1 MSRATIYDVAERAQV
16 SISTVSLALNAPS
29 KVRATTLS
37 RIMTAID
44 ELGFT
49 PRAEAA
55 SRARKRLGRI
65 GVMAPFTTYPTFAR
79 RLEGVLEAV
88 NGLEY
93 EVVVHDQISA
103 AAAAPVLAGLP
114 LTHRLDGLIVMS
126 LPLAPDVAGRLRG
139 KTLPTV
145 LVELARAEFSSV
157 SIDDAAGG
165 RLVAEELTA
174 AGHTRFGFVGE
185 TQAAPDFASQCQE
198 RLAGFRAGLR
208 DAAGAD
214 LPDSRVRLVENSV
227 DAAAQAAGELLD
239 AEEPPTAVFAH
250 DDYLAAGVLRAARAR
265 GLRIP
270 GDLAVVGFDDGDL
283 AEALDLTTVRQPF
296 RESGRVAAQILLDR
310 VREPDRPIQSTRL
323 ELSYV
328 RRGTA

>member
-16 SISTVSLALNAPS
+16 SISTVSLALNAPT

-49 PRAEAA
+49 PRADAA
-55 SRARKRLGRI
+55 SRARKRAGRI

-79 RLEGVLEAV
+79 RLEGVFEAV

-93 EVVVHDQISA
+93 EVVVYDEISA

-114 LTHRLDGLIVMS
+114 VTHRLDGLLVMS
-126 LPLAPDVAGRLRG
+126 LPLTPDVAERLRA

-145 LVELARAEFSSV
+145 LVELARPDFSSV

-165 RLVAEELTA
+165 RLVAEELIA

-185 TQAAPDFASQCQE
+185 TQAAPDFASQCRE

-208 DAAGAD
+208 DAELD

-227 DAAAQAAGELLD
+227 DAAAQAAAELLE

-250 DDYLAAGVLRAARAR
+250 DDYLAAGVLRAARAC
-265 GLRIP
+265 GLRVP
-270 GDLAVVGFDDGDL
+270 DDLAVVGFDDGDF
-283 AEALDLTTVRQPF
+283 AEALELTTVRQPF
-296 RESGRVAAQILLDR
+296 RESGRVATQILLDR
-310 VREPDRPIQSTRL
+310 VREPDRPIQRTRL